1 MFSQQATPL
10 YARVRALCI
19 MNGRSGVASH
29 VSLELFHRLANLG
42 VAAASLS
49 VVTLIVVAIGRR
61 GSRRPEPLG
70 VVFCLVFVAV
80 GVRSAIRVWS
90 GVHAASPT
98 TLVAGDWL
106 VAAVAVAF
114 LALYPRYGVFI
125 DSAEMRD
132 EYAQKDREARALA
145 QVNAELR
152 RLDQLKSEF
161 LAMVSHELRTP
172 LTAIIGYS
180 RLLTRQVHGPLSSKQ
195 LEHQEAIFRGAQ
207 RLSDLI
213 NDLLDVSRLEAG
225 RVELNPRPTHVR
237 HVVDQVIT
245 VVTVAAQAKQIRIE
259 NAVPPD
265 LPLVQA
271 DPSRLQQVL
280 VNLVGNGVKFSST
293 AGLVRVTAG
302 AQRDQVWVAVED
314 RGVGIPKDELARIW
328 DPFYQ
333 VEAPMQ
339 RRHGGS
345 GLGLAIVR
353 RLVEL
358 HGGVVRVASDGE
370 NHGSRFSFTMPIAP
384 SAPITE
390 TVQPV
395 EAVPVEPFLHGR
407 EVLIVEDEEQTRELM
422 RVVVEDVLGGVARVC
437 DDGEQGIREAA
448 DRVPALIL
456 LDLMLP
462 RVSGWEVARRLRQ
475 SPRTAAVPIIAVS
488 ALSRTQEREAALHAG
503 CHAYLTKPF
512 TPDELA
518 RLVTATLQSHG
529 VAVR

>member
-1 MFSQQATPL
+1 MPVPS
-10 YARVRALCI
+10 
-19 MNGRSGVASH
+19 S
-29 VSLELFHRLANLG
+29 ELLFRLANL
-42 VAAASLS
+42 VLAASALGIAA
-49 VVTLIVVAIGRR
+49 LIVRAIQHRASQR
-61 GSRRPEPLG
+61 VEPLG
-70 VVFCLVFVAV
+70 VVFALVFLGIGMRAAV
-80 GVRSAIRVWS
+80 RVWATPWTLPE
-90 GVHAASPT
+90 GAAA
-98 TLVAGDWL
+98 TLIAVDWL
-106 VAAVAVAF
+106 AAAATFTF
-114 LALYPRYGVFI
+114 LLLRRRYAVFI
-125 DSAEMRD
+125 ETAGLVREYET
-132 EYAQKDREARALA
+132 EYAQKEREAQALA
-145 QVNAELR
+145 QVNEELR

-180 RLLTRQVHGPLSSKQ
+180 RLLTRQVHGPLTSKQ

-237 HVVDQVIT
+237 HVVDQVTT

-259 NAVPPD
+259 NAVPSD

-271 DPSRLQQVL
+271 DPSRLQQIL
-280 VNLVGNGVKFSST
+280 VNLVGNGVKFSSS

-302 AQRDQVWVAVED
+302 RQREQVWVAVED

-358 HGGVVRVASDGE
+358 HGGVVRAESEGE
-370 NHGSRFSFTMPIAP
+370 NRGSRFSFTLPVAP
-384 SAPITE
+384 ETPSTE
-390 TVQPV
+390 LLSPL
-395 EAVPVEPFLHGR
+395 EAAPVEPFLNGR
-407 EVLIVEDEEQTRELM
+407 EVLIVEDEEQTRDLM

-437 DDGEQGIREAA
+437 DDGEQGIREAM
-448 DRVPALIL
+448 DRVPSLIL

-475 SPRTAAVPIIAVS
+475 VPRTASVRIIAVS
-488 ALSRTQEREAALHAG
+488 ALSRSQEREAALHAG
-503 CHAYLTKPF
+503 CDAYLTKPF

-518 RLVTATLQSHG
+518 RIVATTLQGQDVGSN
-529 VAVR
+529 R

>member
-1 MFSQQATPL
+1 MPSA
-10 YARVRALCI
+10 
-19 MNGRSGVASH
+19 
-29 VSLELFHRLANLG
+29 ELFFRLANVVL
-42 VAAASLS
+42 AASALGIAA
-49 VVTLIVVAIGRR
+49 LIIRAIHHRA
-61 GSRRPEPLG
+61 SRRVEPLG
-70 VVFCLVFVAV
+70 VVFALVFLGIGLRAAVRVWATPWTLPEGAAATLIAVDWLAV
-80 GVRSAIRVWS
+80 GA
-90 GVHAASPT
+90 T
-98 TLVAGDWL
+98 FT
-106 VAAVAVAF
+106 F
-114 LALYPRYGVFI
+114 LLLRRRYAVFI
-125 DSAEMRD
+125 ETAGLVREYET
-132 EYAQKDREARALA
+132 EYAQKEREAQALA
-145 QVNAELR
+145 QVNEELR

-180 RLLTRQVHGPLSSKQ
+180 RLLTRQVHGTLTSKQ

-237 HVVDQVIT
+237 HVVDQVIA

-259 NAVPPD
+259 NAVPSD

-271 DPSRLQQVL
+271 DPSRLQQIL
-280 VNLVGNGVKFSST
+280 VNLVGNGVKFSSS
-293 AGLVRVTAG
+293 AGHVRVTAG
-302 AQRDQVWVAVED
+302 RQREQVWVAVED

-358 HGGVVRVASDGE
+358 HGGVVRAESEGE
-370 NHGSRFSFTMPIAP
+370 GRGSRFTFTLPVAAVRAENAQANEPPAP
-384 SAPITE
+384 LE
-390 TVQPV
+390 PV
-395 EAVPVEPFLHGR
+395 LAGR
-407 EVLIVEDEEQTRELM
+407 EVLVVEDEGATQELM
-422 RVVVEDVLGGVARVC
+422 RAVVEDLLGGRARIC
-437 DDGEQGIREAA
+437 SDGEQCLQLARE
-448 DRVPALIL
+448 RTPALVL

-462 RVSGWEVARRLRQ
+462 GLSGWEVARRLRQ
-475 SPRTAAVPIIAVS
+475 DPRTASVPIIAVS
-488 ALSRTQEREAALHAG
+488 ALARSQEREAALHAG
-503 CHAYLTKPF
+503 CDAYLAKPF

-518 RLVTATLQSHG
+518 RLVAITLHQGQDVG
-529 VAVR
+529 VER